1 MVWHK
6 KIMRR
11 MSLAL
16 LAGSSQESLLQLG
29 EKRVLRAFRRA
40 AANIPAYKATL
51 ASHGVK
57 PDDIRS
63 IKAFQTLC
71 PTLNKG
77 NTFAQYPLNELCH
90 AAALANLAGVL
101 TSSGHGA
108 RFGYG
113 LTTRLQ
119 AKYACDAIDLGL
131 EYAFQVDSNKTLL
144 INCLP
149 MGVRF
154 SANSVTVA
162 ETSVREDMAVALAT
176 EFGRFYDQI
185 IFVGDPLFLK
195 LVTDYAREK
204 NVDWSQH
211 KVHLI
216 IGEET
221 FGEHF
226 RNYLA
231 GHFHLD
237 NDDPSTGMIGSSMG
251 VAELGLN
258 LFYETPQTIR
268 LRRLAHANPLF
279 FEALFGVPPARTPL
293 PMLFV
298 YNPLRTYVETVGVD
312 ATGYGDLTIS
322 MSDPETA
329 LPLLRYQTGDIARIL
344 SPQEIN
350 RACELAGVPSPGK
363 MALPIIAL
371 PGRSKDRLPDATHV
385 GQYKDALYVH
395 QDIAAKL
402 TGAFRLEYL
411 HSENSRIENSEAKI
425 LIHIQLRQGFDADD
439 DLRSRLAM
447 EFPGN
452 NVSPDQVKTWS
463 YLQFPYGMTLD
474 YERKFNYYA

>member
-1 MVWHK
+1 MIWHK

-11 MSLAL
+11 ISLAL
-16 LAGSSQESLLQLG
+16 LARSSPESLLRLG
-29 EKRVLRAFRRA
+29 EKRVLVAFRRA
-40 AANIPAYKATL
+40 AAKVPAYKSTL
-51 ASHGVK
+51 ASHGIK

-63 IKAFQTLC
+63 IEAFQSLC
-71 PTLNKG
+71 PVLNKG

-90 AAALANLAGVL
+90 VNGMENLAGVL

-113 LTTRLQ
+113 LSTRLQ

-131 EYAFQVDSNKTLL
+131 EYAFQIDSNKTLL

-154 SANSVTVA
+154 SSNTVTVA

-176 EFGRFYDQI
+176 EFGHFYDQI

-204 NVDWSQH
+204 NVDWSKQ
-211 KVHLI
+211 KVHLV

-231 GHFHLD
+231 EHFHLD

-268 LRRLAHANPLF
+268 LRRAAQANPVF
-279 FEALFGVPPARTPL
+279 FEALFGMVPTKTPL

-312 ATGYGDLTIS
+312 AAGYGDLTIS
-322 MSDPETA
+322 MSDPEAA
-329 LPLLRYQTGDIARIL
+329 LPLLRYQTGDVAKIL
-344 SPQEIN
+344 SSQEIN
-350 RACELAGVPSPGK
+350 RACELAGLPAPGK
-363 MALPIIAL
+363 MPLPIIAMQ
-371 PGRSKDRLPDATHV
+371 GRAKDCLPDSTHA

-395 QDIAAKL
+395 SDIATKL
-402 TGAFRLEYL
+402 TGAFRLEFV
-411 HSENSRIENSEAKI
+411 EGKI
-425 LIHIQLRQGFDADD
+425 LIHVQLRRGFEEDEN
-439 DLRSRLAM
+439 LRSRLAA

-452 NVSPDQVKTWS
+452 VSSGQVKVWN
-463 YLQFPYGMTLD
+463 YLQFPFGMTLD
-474 YERKFNYYA
+474 YERKFNYYAPII

>member
-1 MVWHK
+1 MIWHK

-11 MSLAL
+11 ISLAL
-16 LAGSSQESLLQLG
+16 LARSSPEALIRLG
-29 EKRVLRAFRRA
+29 EKRALAAFQRA
-40 AANIPAYKATL
+40 AAKVPAYRATL
-51 ASHGVK
+51 AAHGVK
-57 PDDIRS
+57 PEDIRS
-63 IKAFQTLC
+63 IDAFQSLC
-71 PTLNKG
+71 PVLSKT
-77 NTFAQYPLNELCH
+77 NTFAQYPLSELCH
-90 AAALANLAGVL
+90 PAGLDNLAGVL

-108 RFGYG
+108 RFAYG
-113 LTTRLQ
+113 LSTRVQ
-119 AKYACDAIDLGL
+119 AKYAADAIDLGL
-131 EYAFQVDSNKTLL
+131 EYAFQVDSRKTLL

-154 SANSVTVA
+154 SSNSVTVA

-176 EFGRFYDQI
+176 EFGRFFDQI

-195 LVTDYAREK
+195 LVTDYSRAR
-204 NVDWSQH
+204 NIDWKQH

-231 GHFHLD
+231 DHFQLD

-268 LRRLAHANPLF
+268 LRRQAHANPVF
-279 FEALFGVPPARTPL
+279 FEALFGMDPATSVL

-298 YNPLRTYVETVGVD
+298 YNPLRTHVESVGTN
-312 ATGYGDLTIS
+312 ASGYGDLTIS
-322 MSDPETA
+322 MTDPEA
-329 LPLLRYQTGDIARIL
+329 PLPLLRYQTGDIARIL
-344 SPQEIN
+344 SPQDID
-350 RACELAGVPSPGK
+350 RACEIAGLQLPGK
-363 MALPIIAL
+363 MPLPIIAMQ
-371 PGRSKDRLPDATHV
+371 GRAKDCLPDGTHA

-395 QDIAAKL
+395 QDIAMKL
-402 TGAFRLEYL
+402 TGAFRLEF
-411 HSENSRIENSEAKI
+411 ADGKI
-425 LIHIQLRQGFDADD
+425 LVHVQLRPGFEGNE
-439 DLRSRLAM
+439 DLRSRLAV

-452 NVSPDQVKTWS
+452 VDPNQVRVWN

-474 YERKFNYYA
+474 YERKFTYYVPA